1 MNEIRDLIVGID
13 FGKEYSQICYY
24 DRKGD
29 EARSLSMKAG
39 GNQYEAPC
47 ILCWRPEQKDYCVGL
62 EADYFVREKGGVM
75 IDDVY
80 GICEKSDSV
89 LVEGQELAPWE
100 ILAQFLQ
107 GMLKFLGVAELVK
120 NTKCVA
126 VTLPGLTEIQVENF
140 QKAFEIIGFPHEKYM
155 LLDYGESFYYY
166 VLSQKRETWNRS
178 VGWYAFTPENV
189 SFRKMTMNGATKPV
203 TVKLEEAVETEL
215 PAEGQERDSEFGKFV
230 QKTLGRDLFSSIQIT
245 GDGFSQDWAEQS
257 VRLLCYQKRKV
268 FYGNNLFAKG
278 ACAAGKEKTENKALK
293 GYRFLS
299 DSLVMADVGM
309 EMRVMGS
316 PTYYP
321 LIEAGNNWYDSK
333 ASCEFILDDTEEFGF
348 RNSAP
353 AGTFKNFYERQRET
367 AGCFHHAAGQ
377 IIPPRRRTPAP
388 GKRPERN
395 GNCSPTP
402 PEQAVFR
409 RSRPCCR
416 HGRSPPPC
424 TPAPAPCPRNG
435 RWTAGSQVPAY
446 EESVRKNPSPPGR
459 EFQAGYGAPAEL

>member
-257 VRLLCYQKRKV
+257 V
-268 FYGNNLFAKG
+268 
-278 ACAAGKEKTENKALK
+278 
-293 GYRFLS
+293 S

-333 ASCEFILDDTEEFGF
+333 ASCEFILDDTEELVFIV
-348 RNSAP
+348 S
-353 AGTFKNFYERQRET
+353 TY
-367 AGCFHHAAGQ
+367 H
-377 IIPPRRRTPAP
+377 
-388 GKRPERN
+388 RPEK
-395 GNCSPTP
+395 
-402 PEQAVFR
+402 R
-409 RSRPCCR
+409 RV
-416 HGRSPPPC
+416 GMML
-424 TPAPAPCPRNG
+424 
-435 RWTAGSQVPAY
+435 
-446 EESVRKNPSPPGR
+446 PGI
-459 EFQAGYGAPAEL
+459 P

>member
-140 QKAFEIIGFPHEKYM
+140 QKAFEIIGFPHEIYAAGLWGK
-155 LLDYGESFYYY
+155 LLLLCALTEKRNLEPQCGMVCLYTGER
-166 VLSQKRETWNRS
+166 V
-178 VGWYAFTPENV
+178 
-189 SFRKMTMNGATKPV
+189 
-203 TVKLEEAVETEL
+203 
-215 PAEGQERDSEFGKFV
+215 
-230 QKTLGRDLFSSIQIT
+230 
-245 GDGFSQDWAEQS
+245 FSQDDNE
-257 VRLLCYQKRKV
+257 RC
-268 FYGNNLFAKG
+268 
-278 ACAAGKEKTENKALK
+278 NKACHCK
-293 GYRFLS
+293 
-299 DSLVMADVGM
+299 
-309 EMRVMGS
+309 
-316 PTYYP
+316 T
-321 LIEAGNNWYDSK
+321 
-333 ASCEFILDDTEEFGF
+333 
-348 RNSAP
+348 
-353 AGTFKNFYERQRET
+353 
-367 AGCFHHAAGQ
+367 
-377 IIPPRRRTPAP
+377 
-388 GKRPERN
+388 
-395 GNCSPTP
+395 
-402 PEQAVFR
+402 
-409 RSRPCCR
+409 
-416 HGRSPPPC
+416 GRSC
-424 TPAPAPCPRNG
+424 GDRTSC
-435 RWTAGSQVPAY
+435 
-446 EESVRKNPSPPGR
+446 
-459 EFQAGYGAPAEL
+459 